1 VAKTGR
7 ASTAEIACRWQRA
20 RRPEHKLERREA
32 ILRAAVA
39 VLDEAGVEG
48 TTLSAIARAA
58 GLSKAN
64 CYRYYESREAILL
77 AVALDEAAGW
87 TDEILAGLARLAGT
101 GDLDAA
107 AEVFVRATAAR
118 PRLCRLVSSLASVL
132 ETNVGPA
139 AVADVKQ
146 GFHRLLTRS
155 VVALCAAL
163 PALTL
168 EAGRDFAA
176 LFTLLVAGAW
186 PAAHPTPVVAEVLA
200 RREFA
205 DMRVDFAST
214 LRTQARASLRGLI
227 AEQAQAHPLGST
239 DVASPR

>member
-1 VAKTGR
+1 VSKTGR
-7 ASTAEIACRWQRA
+7 ASAEIACRWQRA

-32 ILRAAVA
+32 ILRAAVS

-77 AVALDEAAGW
+77 AVALDEGAQW
-87 TDEILAGLARLAGT
+87 TDEILAGLAPLAGT
-101 GDLDAA
+101 SDLDAA
-107 AEVFVRATAAR
+107 AEVFVRATAVR
-118 PRLCRLVSSLASVL
+118 PRLCMLVSSLASVL

-139 AVADVKQ
+139 AVAEVKH

-155 VVALCAAL
+155 VVALSAAL
-163 PALTL
+163 PALSI
-168 EAGRDFAA
+168 EAARSFAA

-205 DMRVDFAST
+205 DMRVDFEST

-227 AEQAQAHPLGST
+227 AGG
-239 DVASPR
+239 V

>member
-1 VAKTGR
+1 VSKSGR
-7 ASTAEIACRWQRA
+7 ASAEIACRWQRA

-77 AVALDEAAGW
+77 AVALDEAGGW
-87 TDEILAGLARLAGT
+87 TDEILAGLSSLAST

-107 AEVFVRATAAR
+107 AEAFVRATATR
-118 PRLCRLVSSLASVL
+118 PRLCMLVSSLASVL

-186 PAAHPTPVVAEVLA
+186 PAAHPTPVVADVLA

-205 DMRVDFAST
+205 DMRVDFEST

-227 AEQAQAHPLGST
+227 AG
-239 DVASPR
+239 V

>member
-1 VAKTGR
+1 VSKSGR
-7 ASTAEIACRWQRA
+7 ASAEIACRWQRA

-87 TDEILAGLARLAGT
+87 TDEILAGLSSLAST

-107 AEVFVRATAAR
+107 AEAFVRATATR
-118 PRLCRLVSSLASVL
+118 PRLCMLVSSLASVL

-186 PAAHPTPVVAEVLA
+186 PAAHPTPVVADVLA

-205 DMRVDFAST
+205 DMRVDFEST

-227 AEQAQAHPLGST
+227 AG
-239 DVASPR
+239 V

>member
-1 VAKTGR
+1 MSKTGR
-7 ASTAEIACRWQRA
+7 ASAAIACSWQRA

-39 VLDEAGVEG
+39 VLDDAGVEG
-48 TTLSAIARAA
+48 ATLSAIARAA

-77 AVALDEAAGW
+77 AVAQGECAQW
-87 TDEILAGLARLAGT
+87 TDEILAGLAPLAGT

-107 AEVFVRATAAR
+107 AEVFVRATTAR
-118 PRLCRLVSSLASVL
+118 PRLCMLVSSLASVL

-146 GFHRLLTRS
+146 GFHGLLARS

-163 PALTL
+163 PALSL

-214 LRTQARASLRGLI
+214 LRTQARVSLRGLV
-227 AEQAQAHPLGST
+227 AEGA
-239 DVASPR
+239 

>member
-1 VAKTGR
+1 MSKSR
-7 ASTAEIACRWQRA
+7 SASAEIACRWQRA

-48 TTLSAIARAA
+48 TTLSAIARTA

-77 AVALDEAAGW
+77 AVALDESARW
-87 TDEILAGLARLAGT
+87 TDEIVAGLAPLAGS

-107 AEVFVRATAAR
+107 AEVFVRATAVR
-118 PRLCRLVSSLASVL
+118 PRLCMLVSSLASVL

-139 AVADVKQ
+139 AVSEVKH
-146 GFHRLLTRS
+146 GFHSLLARS
-155 VVALCAAL
+155 VVALSVAL
-163 PALTL
+163 PALSL
-168 EAGRDFAA
+168 EAARSFAA

-205 DMRVDFAST
+205 DMRVDFEST

-227 AEQAQAHPLGST
+227 AGA
-239 DVASPR
+239 

>member
-1 VAKTGR
+1 MGKTGR
-7 ASTAEIACRWQRA
+7 ASAAIGCGWQRA

-48 TTLSAIARAA
+48 TTLSAIARTA

-64 CYRYYESREAILL
+64 CYRYFESREAILL
-77 AVALDEAAGW
+77 AVALDEAARW
-87 TDEILAGLARLAGT
+87 TDEILAGLGPLAGT
-101 GDLDAA
+101 GDVDAA

-118 PRLCRLVSSLASVL
+118 PRLCRLVSSMASVL
-132 ETNVGPA
+132 ETNVGA
-139 AVADVKQ
+139 DAVAEVKR
-146 GFHRLLTRS
+146 GFHRVLTRS

-163 PALTL
+163 PALSL

-205 DMRVDFAST
+205 EMRIDFAST
-214 LRTQARASLRGLI
+214 LRTQARASLRGLV
-227 AEQAQAHPLGST
+227 EGT
-239 DVASPR
+239 

>member
-1 VAKTGR
+1 MSKTGR
-7 ASTAEIACRWQRA
+7 ASAAIACGWQRA

-64 CYRYYESREAILL
+64 CYRYFESREAILL
-77 AVALDEAAGW
+77 AVALDEGAQW
-87 TDEILAGLARLAGT
+87 TDEILAGLGPLAGS

-107 AEVFVRATAAR
+107 AEVFVRATAVR
-118 PRLCRLVSSLASVL
+118 PRLCRLVSSIASVL

-139 AVADVKQ
+139 AVAEVKH

-163 PALTL
+163 PALSI
-168 EAGRDFAA
+168 EAGRYFAA

-205 DMRVDFAST
+205 DMRVDFEST

-227 AEQAQAHPLGST
+227 AG
-239 DVASPR
+239 V